1 MLKIKSKNLFLK
13 KIAFG
18 IFLFVFSITVFA
30 NDGKAI
36 KNNNTTVKVEPVRF
50 VGDGIVSGKQ
60 QAINR
65 TNAIFNYSDNSIY
78 EIYSKV
84 DYITTIRLQEGEKI
98 LFFAGGDT
106 ERWAIEETQGGKNN
120 RPLVF
125 IKPNIE
131 DDFDEMS
138 TNINIV
144 TDKHVYFLNIYLS
157 TDKYNPL
164 VEWNYPNERKI
175 IIEAQE
181 RNTTS
186 IGTDDLTMLNY
197 NYSWDKKGAIAPIQV
212 FDNGDHTFLVM
223 KDNFKEMPAIYV
235 KDVDKQISLV
245 TPKINGKYITID
257 RITSEVILELGK
269 TKLKIYNRKK

>member
-1 MLKIKSKNLFLK
+1 MSKEIKDIDDIIEETPEKESPLEDDYNSIKKPTFKVDKPHVEQFFDK
-13 KIAFG
+13 KIIGVLLIIA
-18 IFLFVFSITVFA
+18 IISLVFVFAKPSKKQEET
-30 NDGKAI
+30 
-36 KNNNTTVKVEPVRF
+36 NNNTTVKFEPVRF

-84 DYITTIRLQEGEKI
+84 DYVTTIRLQEGEKI

-106 ERWAIEETQGGKNN
+106 ERWVIEETQGGKNN

-164 VEWNYPNERKI
+164 VEWNYPNE
-175 IIEAQE
+175 
-181 RNTTS
+181 
-186 IGTDDLTMLNY
+186 
-197 NYSWDKKGAIAPIQV
+197 
-212 FDNGDHTFLVM
+212 
-223 KDNFKEMPAIYV
+223 
-235 KDVDKQISLV
+235 
-245 TPKINGKYITID
+245 
-257 RITSEVILELGK
+257 
-269 TKLKIYNRKK
+269 